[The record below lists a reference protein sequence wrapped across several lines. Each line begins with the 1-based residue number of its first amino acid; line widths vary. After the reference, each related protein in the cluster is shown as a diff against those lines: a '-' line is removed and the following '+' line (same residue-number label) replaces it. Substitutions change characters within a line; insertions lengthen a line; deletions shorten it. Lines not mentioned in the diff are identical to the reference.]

1 MCYENFD
8 PATKKNC
15 TQCHSYPRDWID
27 QNGTEKRLELR
38 IVETEGWNVSDYKD
52 QVRELAFGNLERGPL
67 IYCATTQEG
76 VIMDTVASICHV
88 WLPDISQ

>member
-1 MCYENFD
+1 M
-8 PATKKNC
+8 
-15 TQCHSYPRDWID
+15 
-27 QNGTEKRLELR
+27 
-38 IVETEGWNVSDYKD
+38 SDYKD

-76 VIMDTVASICHV
+76 VIMDTVASTCHV